1 VKSNLV
7 KRGFL
12 ALLVTQFFGAAND
25 NVLKQVLIFMVGTG
39 VWAGQ
44 AHWQST
50 TLWKYSG
57 SLISVGFTSMLV
69 NGFRDGARLG
79 RKQKDCGTSTE
90 AMHYGLSIEIVTFP
104 ALMIV
109 SGEN

>member
-1 VKSNLV
+1 MKSNLV

-50 TLWKYSG
+50 TLWKYAG
-57 SLISVGFTSMLV
+57 LEVSVGS
-69 NGFRDGARLG
+69 
-79 RKQKDCGTSTE
+79 TSTVRGR
-90 AMHYGLSIEIVTFP
+90 HRHSHGSPCFTLPYHKC
-104 ALMIV
+104 
-109 SGEN
+109 